1 VEIQADIPDYCQSM
15 RDFYDRGGQMQGTCR
30 DEALI
35 VMHKTLCT
43 RPSHTSLI
51 ASQPRGRLMLDA
63 HTRGPTCQGNW
74 FVSFV
79 ISASPRIRETEGHE
93 RAELSFPCFGI
104 AMMTAEI
111 TCALLCCVGR
121 ERIRTRSPPTLHF
134 NQPSINPESSINH
147 IVYFLLSLFIIV
159 LLFIFIPVF
168 RT

>member
-1 VEIQADIPDYCQSM
+1 
-15 RDFYDRGGQMQGTCR
+15 MQGTCR

-111 TCALLCCVGR
+111 TCALSCWNLG
-121 ERIRTRSPPTLHF
+121 ERG
-134 NQPSINPESSINH
+134 Q
-147 IVYFLLSLFIIV
+147 
-159 LLFIFIPVF
+159 
-168 RT
+168 